1 MDKIHFNRY
10 IHPFET
16 IDEFFLALYIV
27 NKMQSDLF
35 SSHDIHQAICSTIIQ
50 ITFKEST
57 DFVEKIK
64 GYKYH
69 YPSNLKYKLH
79 DIDEHIEV
87 TEHFNV
93 AALQSHS
100 KQKNNHFISTPE
112 KIKFLIRNIFE
123 DYTSK
128 FSISALANEY
138 MTIEEV
144 QDTFEELAKLD
155 LGIIDYETDYIPNG
169 LIPNQSFI
177 RIQHSDLKQRPDVA
191 QYLQD
196 LGMNIKTVL
205 KTLLETERNENP
217 TSFN

>member
-100 KQKNNHFISTPE
+100 KQKQIKQVCLIISYFQKCIT
-112 KIKFLIRNIFE
+112 FLKNV
-123 DYTSK
+123 SGSMQK
-128 FSISALANEY
+128 
-138 MTIEEV
+138 
-144 QDTFEELAKLD
+144 
-155 LGIIDYETDYIPNG
+155 GILLNKHNAV
-169 LIPNQSFI
+169 LMNQFVF
-177 RIQHSDLKQRPDVA
+177 K
-191 QYLQD
+191 
-196 LGMNIKTVL
+196 
-205 KTLLETERNENP
+205 
-217 TSFN
+217 